1 MKAYGGVAVHF
12 HTFLTSALD
21 IRVFS
26 HFTPG
31 KKKQISIKG
40 VAMWSSEQTW
50 KFREGKLF
58 FSPEIKM

>member
-21 IRVFS
+21 RLVFG

-31 KKKQISIKG
+31 NKTKYPLKG
-40 VAMWSSEQTW
+40 CYVAL
-50 KFREGKLF
+50 RADVD
-58 FSPEIKM
+58 I